1 METIGL
7 DRLLEKSDDETVE
20 VLVGLNEDEGTERL
34 ELYCGDDGEVIN
46 ETGFNIC
53 RTRMTVSCL
62 RDLTIGGDGWVD
74 YIEPAA
80 QEAEVTWDTE
90 YDADYDSES
99 KN

>member
-7 DRLLEKSDDETVE
+7 ERLLEKPDDAEVE
-20 VLVGLNEDEGTERL
+20 VLVGLDEDESSDRL
-34 ELYCGDDGEVIN
+34 DLYCGDDGEIIN

-62 RDLTIGGDGWVD
+62 RDLTIGGDGWID

-80 QEAEVTWDTE
+80 QETEKSWDTE
-90 YDADYDSES
+90 YEEEYDTV
-99 KN
+99 N